1 MSRKVV
7 LSRSVRNPSLN
18 VKAEIQIFN
27 GIYLKGVIL
36 KTNTLRIMK
45 RNSYVTFVEKA
56 SFLKIVVKCIN
67 LAIILKRV
75 VKYVEKCA
83 LTNNS
88 WKIIWALSIKWMKW
102 NWNAKSVHF
111 LQILNQAWNPTY
123 MLITKLKIT
132 RNVLTVNI
140 ILICSIVFR
149 FSMITVVEFE
159 VKKTKRSEK
168 IKLEILGFC
177 IFAIIKESW
186 MKK

>member
-1 MSRKVV
+1 MK
-7 LSRSVRNPSLN
+7 
-18 VKAEIQIFN
+18 K
-27 GIYLKGVIL
+27 
-36 KTNTLRIMK
+36 NTLKIMK
-45 RNSYVTFVEKA
+45 RNSYVIFVEKA

-67 LAIILKRV
+67 LVIILKRV

-83 LTNNS
+83 LTSSS
-88 WKIIWALSIKWMKW
+88 WRIIWALSIKWKKW

-111 LQILNQAWNPTY
+111 LQILNQAWNPTF
-123 MLITKLKIT
+123 MLITTLKIT

-168 IKLEILGFC
+168 KSLKSLDFVFLLWSKKVGWKNNWPLLFDKVNVFWEGHKILRNLHLTFDWHYTGQ
-177 IFAIIKESW
+177 K
-186 MKK
+186 

>member
-1 MSRKVV
+1 MNCGFSN
-7 LSRSVRNPSLN
+7 LYFSLN

-27 GIYLKGVIL
+27 GIYLKDVIL
-36 KTNTLRIMK
+36 KTNTLKIMK
-45 RNSYVTFVEKA
+45 GNSYVIFVEKA

-67 LAIILKRV
+67 LVIILKRV

-83 LTNNS
+83 LTSSS
-88 WKIIWALSIKWMKW
+88 WRIIWALSIKWKKW

-111 LQILNQAWNPTY
+111 LQILNQAWNLTC
-123 MLITKLKIT
+123 MLITTLKIT

-168 IKLEILGFC
+168 N
-177 IFAIIKESW
+177 
-186 MKK
+186 